1 MLRLCECIL
10 CVHVIVLMTVIVT
23 VIVTVPARWID
34 YLKVRSF
41 TADPNGTNQGFGMG
55 FPSCST

>member
-10 CVHVIVLMTVIVT
+10 CVQLIVLMTMIVT
-23 VIVTVPARWID
+23 APARWID

-41 TADPNGTNQGFGMG
+41 TADPKGTNQGFGMG